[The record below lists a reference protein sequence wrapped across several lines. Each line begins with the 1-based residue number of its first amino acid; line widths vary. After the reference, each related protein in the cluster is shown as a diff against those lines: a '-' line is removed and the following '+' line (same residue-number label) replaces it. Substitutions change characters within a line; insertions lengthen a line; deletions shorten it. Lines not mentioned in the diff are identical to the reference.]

1 MGLAREVLRGC
12 HLGIDM
18 LRIKAGGGARSVG
31 LPHRGAARTLDKLHR
46 AGRGVDACVLRGW
59 GREGIF
65 SVGLAEDRASAGGE

>member
-1 MGLAREVLRGC
+1 
-12 HLGIDM
+12 
-18 LRIKAGGGARSVG
+18 VG
-31 LPHRGAARTLDKLHR
+31 LPHTGAARTLDKLHR